1 MILLGGC
8 LVDETQIQLVKP
20 CRVDF
25 CDACTVYLTGGNQV
39 IINASM
45 SEVVAIMEKL
55 GWMTDDAES
64 GGEPFPL
71 NVTEEE
77 RDELRS
83 CVLNGFPWIAKD
95 ANGVVYAYKYEPIFV
110 AGYWKSPSED
120 IDPYRRLRGKYA
132 DLPTGADGSVCI
144 DSVLRNG
151 L

>member
-25 CDACTVYLTGGNQV
+25 HDACAVYLTGGNQV

-55 GWMTDDAES
+55 GWMTDEAES
-64 GGEPFPL
+64 GGEPFSL

-83 CVLNGFPWIAKD
+83 CVENGFPWIAKD
-95 ANGVVYAYKYEPIFV
+95 SNGVVYAYLHEPIFA
-110 AGYWKSPSED
+110 AGYWKSSPAGNG
-120 IDPYRRLRGKYA
+120 PYRRLRGEYA

-144 DSVLRNG
+144 DAVLRNG